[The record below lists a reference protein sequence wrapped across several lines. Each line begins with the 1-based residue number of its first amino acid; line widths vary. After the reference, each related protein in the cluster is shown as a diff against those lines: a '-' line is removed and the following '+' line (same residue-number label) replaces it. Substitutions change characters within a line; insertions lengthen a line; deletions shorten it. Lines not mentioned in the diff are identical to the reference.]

1 MIRVY
6 VVCEGRTEEMFVLRL
21 LSEPFA
27 EKGVYLYPSKLGR
40 SGHKGG
46 NVKAERICFDV
57 RERLLKNK
65 RAFCTTFFD
74 FYALPENFPGKKD
87 ADRKRDVFSKAVCV
101 QKALTQR
108 INREIGDEPARRFIP
123 YIQMYEFEG
132 LLFSDPENLAS
143 GIDRSDLAPDFHLIR
158 KAFSTP
164 ENINDGY
171 ETAPSRRITKLCPGY
186 QKPSDG
192 ILAAR
197 TMGIEIIRRSCPLFN
212 EWLLRLE
219 SLRDV

>member
-1 MIRVY
+1 
-6 VVCEGRTEEMFVLRL
+6 MFVLRL

-57 RERLLKNK
+57 RERLLHNK
-65 RAFCTTFFD
+65 QAFCTTFFD

-87 ADRKRDVFSKAVCV
+87 ADRKRDVFSKAACV
-101 QKALTQR
+101 QKALTQL
-108 INREIGDEPARRFIP
+108 INREIGDEPTRRFIP

-132 LLFSDPENLAS
+132 LLFSNPEKLAI
-143 GIDRSDLAPDFHLIR
+143 GIGRSELALDFHSIR
-158 KAFSTP
+158 KSFSTP

-171 ETAPSRRITKLCPGY
+171 ETAPSRRITKLCPSY
-186 QKPSDG
+186 QKASDG
-192 ILAAR
+192 ILAAG
-197 TMGIEIIRRSCPLFN
+197 TIGIEMIRWDCPLFN
-212 EWLLRLE
+212 AWLIRLE
-219 SLRDV
+219 SLGEGS